1 MENWPTGEYRNIAV
15 RYLGTEIKI
24 SKVWIPKLIMLIFE
38 PIFGN
43 LSLNRKSTLFQIH
56 KLLFWKMN
64 FTYKSWSLKYVYT
77 TPHHHH
83 HRATVPQYN
92 KLLDKIQAWWKVG
105 IQCGATPEHTKQY
118 WTIPNQTVVPSRWRK
133 TKDVYQK
140 NKLITIAYR
149 LLWQVPG
156 IVEHWHSVWGHTRP
170 YQTISNLTKLNQT
183 K

>member
-1 MENWPTGEYRNIAV
+1 M
-15 RYLGTEIKI
+15 
-24 SKVWIPKLIMLIFE
+24 
-38 PIFGN
+38 
-43 LSLNRKSTLFQIH
+43 
-56 KLLFWKMN
+56 
-64 FTYKSWSLKYVYT
+64 FTPHHTTTT
-77 TPHHHH
+77 TPPPHHH

-183 K
+183 KPNRSQKSKTKPKTFSTKSSWSL